1 MNAPGPATDVLEWL
15 VERLPGDWFVG
26 EPIVRA
32 DREEIL
38 VVGRLAEPPGTDDC
52 SDQQLLVSAHRVIE
66 AFRESTRDDRMA
78 IASEAESRWRRTV
91 SWGAMCCGATVHF
104 TTAAVPVMTRLRMD
118 ERAVLDVLIDAG
130 IARSRSE
137 AVAWCVRLVAH
148 HEGEWIGELRDAIAH
163 VEQVRR
169 RGPAAG

>member
-1 MNAPGPATDVLEWL
+1 MSAPGPATEILEWL
-15 VERLPGDWFVG
+15 VERLPGDWFDDA
-26 EPIVRA
+26 PSVRA

-38 VVGRLAEPPGTDDC
+38 VVGHLATPAMEDGC
-52 SDQQLLVSAHRVIE
+52 SEHQQTVTVHSAIE
-66 AFRESTRDDRMA
+66 AFRETTRDTRVA
-78 IASEAESRWRRTV
+78 IAKEAESRWRRTV
-91 SWGAMCCGATVHF
+91 SWGVTCCDVSVHF

-148 HEGEWIGELRDAIAH
+148 HEGEWIDELRDALTH
-163 VEQVRR
+163 VEEVRR
-169 RGPAAG
+169 RGPAGR